1 VRILPDVMNDR
12 ASIKSAEV
20 VKQARIP
27 AVLRIRAKPHSYEV
41 AIEINFAFHRVRLPD
56 KASQV
61 VAIEGEGECSEV
73 AVAEYGA
80 VQLIEG
86 LVIETFCD
94 IPSRVPQRTVD
105 AQDCAGNGIPVNPV
119 REGITGG
126 SAVGQ
131 R

>member
-1 VRILPDVMNDR
+1 VDV
-12 ASIKSAEV
+12 
-20 VKQARIP
+20 
-27 AVLRIRAKPHSYEV
+27 
-41 AIEINFAFHRVRLPD
+41 
-56 KASQV
+56 
-61 VAIEGEGECSEV
+61 EGEGECSEV

-131 R
+131 RPLTTVKVRPQNVNCVQTDGAIAQINVVEVRA